1 MTWCI
6 MQDLLYEGLYVQCA
20 RSRSVCC
27 ALTAQAMDDALR
39 LTKYLVSQNA
49 SYGTD
54 RGGSVAKVNASL
66 HEPVHKDNG
75 TIRQLA
81 SEAR

>member
-1 MTWCI
+1 
-6 MQDLLYEGLYVQCA
+6 
-20 RSRSVCC
+20 
-27 ALTAQAMDDALR
+27 MDDALR